1 MSDNIDTNRDNNNTS
16 GNQDGW
22 WRANFEEGDDGN
34 RRVRQNMQYDAMVRG
49 LDEEV
54 HEDRV
59 VMPLPRRNRSARR
72 NNRLHTHT
80 ITPRNQNNTERNRA
94 EYIVLTTEF
103 DDVLG
108 FQEQDDT
115 IIREH
120 EGVDP
125 NTYDGYAAY
134 EYYGTRMNTCFYCRD
149 HLPISEVMSLFA
161 ERRVGDTWMVPS
173 CDRCINPASRPCEHC
188 LEVNCT
194 CALFRNNNE

>member
-1 MSDNIDTNRDNNNTS
+1 MSDNIDTNSDNNNTS

-54 HEDRV
+54 SEDRV
-59 VMPLPRRNRSARR
+59 VMPLHRRNRSARR

-80 ITPRNQNNTERNRA
+80 ITPRNHNNTERNRA
-94 EYIVLTTEF
+94 EYIVLTTMF

-108 FQEQDDT
+108 FLDQDDT
-115 IIREH
+115 ITREH
-120 EGVDP
+120 GGVDP

-149 HLPISEVMSLFA
+149 HLPISEDVSLC
-161 ERRVGDTWMVPS
+161 GKKGW
-173 CDRCINPASRPCEHC
+173 
-188 LEVNCT
+188 
-194 CALFRNNNE
+194 